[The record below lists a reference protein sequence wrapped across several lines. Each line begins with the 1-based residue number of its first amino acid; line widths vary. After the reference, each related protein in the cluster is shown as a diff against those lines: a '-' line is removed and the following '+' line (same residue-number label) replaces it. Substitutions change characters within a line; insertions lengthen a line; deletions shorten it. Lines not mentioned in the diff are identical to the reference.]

1 MDESAGPAVPPDR
14 AACPFCCEAIHPAA
28 RKCPHCQEYLDP
40 ELAAQ
45 ARPAPRTSPL
55 AIVSFVLAVVSPLF
69 MCLPGPAAMVIG
81 IAALRDRT
89 ATAGRRLAVTGIILG
104 ALYTLVLLLVA
115 AIFMLALSKLMLAA
129 PSAGSPAEPLF

>member
-1 MDESAGPAVPPDR
+1 MDDR
-14 AACPFCCEAIHPAA
+14 SDSTGQLPEATCPFCCEPIHPAA

-40 ELAAQ
+40 ALAAQ
-45 ARPAPRTSPL
+45 VRLAPRTSPL
-55 AIVSFVLAVVSPLF
+55 AIVSFVLALVSPLF

-104 ALYTLVLLLVA
+104 SLYTLLLLLVA
-115 AIFMLALSKLMLAA
+115 AVFVLALSKLMLAA
-129 PSAGSPAEPLF
+129 PASGSAAEPLF